1 MVNNTLL
8 QIIVCLSHHEFIYL
22 HVIQYITPWTPAQ
35 DQFNQEK
42 KKTVLNDWEFEWLQV
57 GELLNKSLIWYL
69 I

>member
-8 QIIVCLSHHEFIYL
+8 QIIVCLSRHEFIYL

-42 KKTVLNDWEFEWLQV
+42 KKRKN
-57 GELLNKSLIWYL
+57 LIDFRLVNY
-69 I
+69 